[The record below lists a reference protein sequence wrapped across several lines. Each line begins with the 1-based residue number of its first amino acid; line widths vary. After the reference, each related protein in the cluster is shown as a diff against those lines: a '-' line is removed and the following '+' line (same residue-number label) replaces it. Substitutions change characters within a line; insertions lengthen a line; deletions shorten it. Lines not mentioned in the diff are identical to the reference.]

1 MANIYFA
8 RIQNHLTDHLINGL
22 EFIHWREIIEPG
34 ANVFI
39 KPNFTWPDPRPGV
52 TTSPQFIDA
61 IIPILNSIAG
71 KVVVGKS
78 NGGTF
83 DADEAAHRLG
93 VMEILRK
100 HNVKFVNLS
109 NQPAKNIQDVV
120 AGKKISIQ
128 VSQYLLEQVDVF
140 ITMPVLKTHVV
151 TGVTLGLKNQWGCIP
166 SPKRLMFHPIMNYG
180 ITVLNRAYQPRIA
193 ILDGTYALDRR
204 GPLEGDPIPTDVLAI
219 SDDVVALDAMG
230 THLLGLPVQRIR
242 HIQMAAYEKLGNID
256 LKSARI
262 NQPLPEPV
270 IKATIRPNLMDWIA
284 IIIYRDFLL
293 SKLAFNSPFTPFM
306 YRLMNRIPPG
316 TMRSAPPPVYENP
329 SDH

>member
-1 MANIYFA
+1 MANIYFSK
-8 RIQNHLTDHLINGL
+8 IQNHLTDHLINGL

-39 KPNFTWPDPRPGV
+39 KPNFTWPEPRPGA
-52 TTSPQFIDA
+52 TTSLQFIDA
-61 IIPILNSIAG
+61 VLPILKSLAG
-71 KVVVGKS
+71 KVIVGES

-83 DADEAAHRLG
+83 YADEAAHRLG
-93 VMEILRK
+93 AMEILKK
-100 HNVKFVNLS
+100 HNVTFVNLS

-120 AGKKISIQ
+120 AGKEISIQ
-128 VSQYLLEQVDVF
+128 VSEYLLEQVDVF

-166 SPKRLMFHPIMNYG
+166 SPKRLLFHPILDYG
-180 ITVLNRAYQPRIA
+180 ITALNRAYRPRIA
-193 ILDGTYALDRR
+193 ILDGTYAMDRR
-204 GPLEGDPIPTDVLAI
+204 GPLEGDPIPADVMAI

-230 THLLGLPVQRIR
+230 THLLGLPVQRIK
-242 HIQMAAYEKLGNID
+242 HIQMAAYEKLGSID

-284 IIIYRDFLL
+284 IILYRNFLL
-293 SKLAFNSPFTPFM
+293 SKLAFDSPLTPFM
-306 YRLMNRIPPG
+306 YKMMKRIPPG
-316 TMRSAPPPVYENP
+316 TMPSSPSHVYESS